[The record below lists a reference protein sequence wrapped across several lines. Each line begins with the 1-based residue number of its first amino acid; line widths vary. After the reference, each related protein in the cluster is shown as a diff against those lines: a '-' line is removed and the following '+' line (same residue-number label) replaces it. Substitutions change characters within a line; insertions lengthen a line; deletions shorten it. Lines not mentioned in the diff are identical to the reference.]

1 MLDDTPT
8 HLERLKRGGAPS
20 GLAGIMQLKEGEGD
34 SQEAA
39 CHAFGYLRGVEDKAE
54 ALELRFKGG
63 DSMWFPYHW
72 LGTWQYNRS
81 EGLLLKFS
89 GDVVY
94 LVLIR
99 GTKLDKPL
107 DDGPINLTRAGLA
120 RHRVVWLREMTPE
133 ETRQVGDSGPTIDSI
148 EVAQFE
154 SQAALKAWLKAKAP
168 AFLPAEERAEA

>member
-1 MLDDTPT
+1 MPDDKPT
-8 HLERLKRGGAPS
+8 HQERLKRGSQPT
-20 GLAGIMQLKEGEGD
+20 GLTGILQLKEAEGD
-34 SQEAA
+34 GQEAS
-39 CHAFGYLRGVEDKAE
+39 CHSFGYLRGVEDKAE
-54 ALELRFKGG
+54 SLELRFLSG

-94 LVLIR
+94 LVLVR
-99 GTKLDKPL
+99 GTNLDKPL

-133 ETRQVGDSGPTIDSI
+133 EIRHVGDSGPTIDSI

-154 SQAALKAWLKAKAP
+154 SQAALKEWLSKNAP
-168 AFLPAEERAEA
+168 AFVRAEK